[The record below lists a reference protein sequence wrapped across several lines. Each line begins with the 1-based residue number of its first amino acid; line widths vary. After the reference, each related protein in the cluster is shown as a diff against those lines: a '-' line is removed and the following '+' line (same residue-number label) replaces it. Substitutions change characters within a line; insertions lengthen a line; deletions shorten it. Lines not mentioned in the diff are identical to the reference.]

1 MLQIR
6 SLSGEIVAVEELQ
19 EQAEELS
26 DVRSLKRRLNQ
37 FHGMATRFR
46 QRFLLHGEILED
58 TAKLELSVDLTLVLL
73 PQTDIS

>member
-1 MLQIR
+1 MLQIQV
-6 SLSGEIVAVEELQ
+6 LSGEIVARITVEEL
-19 EQAEELS
+19 EELS

-46 QRFLLHGEILED
+46 QRVFLHGEILED